1 MGYPAPMRLLALL
14 IMLTPAPIWAGEPAE
29 PEIKMIDGTK
39 LTVEELM
46 AMAAAEREAE
56 GAHTCCDWGGMG
68 CQPEKVIW
76 SGS

>member
-1 MGYPAPMRLLALL
+1 MRILATLLLL
-14 IMLTPAPIWAGEPAE
+14 FSAPIWAEGTHK

-68 CQPEKVIW
+68 CQPEKVVW
-76 SGS
+76 EGS